1 MTVNTAPIVTVS
13 DFLTGVVPTS
23 DTLVYPLQPGA
34 YYVRWF
40 KGTYFLEPT
49 VAPVRPKNIY
59 GTSVANRAN
68 RIFSDFMSTENTS
81 IGALF
86 VGQAG
91 SGKTLMM
98 QEIACMAI
106 EQGLFVLILDAGFGG
121 ADFNSFIHDALGPIP
136 AVILIDEIEKKYKMV
151 GDEDDNESPQGLA
164 SLLEL
169 LQGVKTSKKLFLG
182 TANSTSAISTYL
194 INRPGRIKYMVQFN
208 GLDHETIAM
217 YISDHVPNQ
226 ELAKALIQRMQ
237 CQQVVTFDI
246 LQAVCKEVVRM
257 GSVDAA
263 LTDLNVV
270 DTFGSATFT
279 IMEVTDSTGMVHPHQ
294 DDIYYQPQRNERV
307 RVQFSAAYLCAKIGI
322 PESFFREQW
331 SYEDYDNSAFAKKFK
346 ARNISMN
353 FYPDPDSTLENVGGK
368 IQVKLVCNVLRALRE
383 RFEDI
388 GTEHSIGAVD
398 RTTQMHITA
407 EISRN
412 RTFASAF

>member
-1 MTVNTAPIVTVS
+1 MTTNTAPIVTVS
-13 DFLTGVVPTS
+13 DFMSGVVPTS
-23 DTLVYPLQPGA
+23 DTLVYPLQPGT

-81 IGALF
+81 TGALF

-106 EQGLFVLILDAGFGG
+106 EQGVFVLILDAGFGG
-121 ADFNSFIHDALGPIP
+121 ADFNSFIHDALGSIP

-151 GDEDDNESPQGLA
+151 SSEDDNESPQGLA

-194 INRPGRIKYMVQFN
+194 INRPGRIKYMVRFN

-217 YISDHVPNQ
+217 YISDHVPNRD
-226 ELAKALIQRMQ
+226 LAKALTQRMQ

-246 LQAVCKEVVRM
+246 LQAVCTEVVRM

-263 LTDLNVV
+263 LADLNVV

-279 IMEVTDSTGMVHPHQ
+279 IMDVTDADGMVHPHS
-294 DDIYYQPQRNERV
+294 DDIHYQPQRNERV
-307 RVQFSAAYLCAKIGI
+307 RVSFSAAYLCAKFGI
-322 PESFFREQW
+322 PESFFREKW
-331 SYEDYDNSAFAKKFK
+331 EREGFSDAAFAKKFK
-346 ARNISMN
+346 TKNISIY
-353 FYPDPDSTLENVGGK
+353 FYPDPDSTLENVEGK
-368 IQVKLVCNVLRALRE
+368 IQVKLVGNVFRSLRE
-383 RFEDI
+383 PFDDLDTVE
-388 GTEHSIGAVD
+388 SIGPLD
-398 RTTQMHITA
+398 RTMDMRLTA
-407 EISRN
+407 VISRN